1 MHQSPQKQ
9 VTAKFDRTWET
20 NLNEK
25 SGAIGAESVVKR
37 GKRTSGGVSEG
48 LPGIYFAEIL
58 GFATLRPNCREIQ
71 RQHQGPR
78 SRDPSPARPSWSN
91 SNKGTKCAIEMY
103 RSRLPLGGRIH
114 GFEATAR
121 ALTVRQVRM
130 RFQGQRP
137 PASFRLFTLM
147 IPSDRVGPRPAG

>member
-1 MHQSPQKQ
+1 MPRDLTTTRQNNAPGQPESAQKQ

-58 GFATLRPNCREIQ
+58 GFATLRP
-71 RQHQGPR
+71 
-78 SRDPSPARPSWSN
+78 
-91 SNKGTKCAIEMY
+91 T
-103 RSRLPLGGRIH
+103 
-114 GFEATAR
+114 
-121 ALTVRQVRM
+121 
-130 RFQGQRP
+130 
-137 PASFRLFTLM
+137 TLHEL
-147 IPSDRVGPRPAG
+147 